1 MLSKCYLLTQLG
13 STLISVSDN
22 SGYNWVD
29 VVESRKQAHITEM
42 WNSAGCQNTGTLL
55 LLPSTFF
62 RLFLRFLPCFPMA
75 AVLTY
80 FRLYLVATIC
90 HTSPECH
97 AVTQL
102 RVVTTPASQE
112 LRAAAAGQRSLPG
125 PPEDIT
131 LRRDRLVIYL
141 GIHRHRPA
149 PCL

>member
-1 MLSKCYLLTQLG
+1 
-13 STLISVSDN
+13 
-22 SGYNWVD
+22 
-29 VVESRKQAHITEM
+29 
-42 WNSAGCQNTGTLL
+42 
-55 LLPSTFF
+55 
-62 RLFLRFLPCFPMA
+62 MA

-141 GIHRHRPA
+141 GIHNTDLHRVYKLRRHSRYFSQNV
-149 PCL
+149 

>member
-1 MLSKCYLLTQLG
+1 MELCWVSEHGATAAALYLLPAIL
-13 STLISVSDN
+13 TLPPLFPH
-22 SGYNWVD
+22 G
-29 VVESRKQAHITEM
+29 RCAHI
-42 WNSAGCQNTGTLL
+42 
-55 LLPSTFF
+55 
-62 RLFLRFLPCFPMA
+62 FPA
-75 AVLTY
+75 IFSRA
-80 FRLYLVATIC
+80 IC
-90 HTSPECH
+90 HTPPECH

>member
-1 MLSKCYLLTQLG
+1 MLSTYTIWDQLWSALVTTLAKIVWTLLKAENRHTSQ
-13 STLISVSDN
+13 
-22 SGYNWVD
+22 
-29 VVESRKQAHITEM
+29 KK
-42 WNSAGCQNTGTLL
+42 WNSAGCQSPGTLL

-75 AVLTY
+75 AVFTY
-80 FRLYLVATIC
+80 FRLYLVAAIC

-97 AVTQL
+97 SVTQL

-131 LRRDRLVIYL
+131 LSRDRGAIYLVIY
-141 GIHRHRPA
+141 RPT

>member
-1 MLSKCYLLTQLG
+1 MSEHGDSAAAALYLLPAIL
-13 STLISVSDN
+13 TLPPLFPH
-22 SGYNWVD
+22 G
-29 VVESRKQAHITEM
+29 RCAHI
-42 WNSAGCQNTGTLL
+42 
-55 LLPSTFF
+55 
-62 RLFLRFLPCFPMA
+62 FPA
-75 AVLTY
+75 IFSGDDLSHVT
-80 FRLYLVATIC
+80 RV
-90 HTSPECH
+90 SRCH

-131 LRRDRLVIYL
+131 LRRDRLAIYL

>member
-1 MLSKCYLLTQLG
+1 MSEHGDSAAAALYLLPAIL
-13 STLISVSDN
+13 TLPPLFPH
-22 SGYNWVD
+22 G
-29 VVESRKQAHITEM
+29 RCAHI
-42 WNSAGCQNTGTLL
+42 
-55 LLPSTFF
+55 
-62 RLFLRFLPCFPMA
+62 FPA
-75 AVLTY
+75 IFSGA
-80 FRLYLVATIC
+80 IC

-102 RVVTTPASQE
+102 RVVVTTPASQE

-141 GIHRHRPA
+141 GIHRPT